1 MFELLKRNKKLKSN
15 DILNVCSNRPVSLN
29 KIINIMKA
37 NNIKPKINK
46 ITLQQA
52 DIIKTHGD
60 NKKLIN
66 LIGKLKFNSIDQ
78 SISKTIVWY
87 KKYNNKK

>member
-1 MFELLKRNKKLKSN
+1 MR
-15 DILNVCSNRPVSLN
+15 
-29 KIINIMKA
+29 A

-78 SISKTIVWY
+78 SISKTIIWY
-87 KKYNNKK
+87 KEYNNKK

>member
-1 MFELLKRNKKLKSN
+1 MYVLIGQFLRN
-15 DILNVCSNRPVSLN
+15 
-29 KIINIMKA
+29 IIGIMRA

-78 SISKTIVWY
+78 SISKTIIWY